1 MPFTTTLD
9 QFLICLAKHFPLPSS
24 KYFLPFKLRTKH
36 LIWTGTCCCF
46 QVCLLSMLL
55 LYNSSINKKLIQNFW
70 INVLGECIRYCILSF
85 YVVDKKTDCENSI
98 MSEFT
103 VFLKQYAKVFDAFS
117 GYFTIPWGEATL
129 VGNDNMAN
137 IVSIRIRFR
146 QNIYYIEHTCG
157 KVITC

>member
-1 MPFTTTLD
+1 MN
-9 QFLICLAKHFPLPSS
+9 
-24 KYFLPFKLRTKH
+24 RN
-36 LIWTGTCCCF
+36 
-46 QVCLLSMLL
+46 MLL
-55 LYNSSINKKLIQNFW
+55 FSNMFAQYAAFIQQLDKQIFW

-103 VFLKQYAKVFDAFS
+103 VFLKQYAKDFDAFS
-117 GYFTIPWGEATL
+117 GYFTILWGDATL

-137 IVSIRIRFR
+137 IVSIRITFM